1 MILKVTQ
8 IELIQAYQLKL
19 SFNNGAQG
27 IVDLSQSLWGEVF
40 EPLHNPELF
49 NNVHLDPE
57 LGTIAWP
64 NGADLAPEYLYQL
77 MISDSSEGAKTRSNQ
92 TLT

>member
-1 MILKVTQ
+1 MILKITH
-8 IELIQAYQLKL
+8 IEHVQTYLLKL
-19 SFNNGAQG
+19 TFNNGTTG

-40 EPLHNPELF
+40 EPLRNPELF
-49 NNVHLDPE
+49 NQFRLYPE

-77 MISDSSEGAKTRSNQ
+77 MISGHSADCNTYSDET
-92 TLT
+92 